1 MGGEEVS
8 VDAAW
13 IAEHEAESGFV
24 LWVDIGGG
32 VDGAEEFE
40 HAPQNESQEK
50 GISIFSASQHHLK
63 KAMGLRSVSSQDQET
78 HRDECVD

>member
-1 MGGEEVS
+1 MGGEEVG
-8 VDAAW
+8 VDAAR
-13 IAEHEAESGFV
+13 IAEHEAKSGFV

-50 GISIFSASQHHLK
+50 GISIFLSFSTSS